1 MLDHA
6 DVSLTPEERVR
17 ALTKKGSSVDVNEA
31 VPARRYFRSGMEM
44 IRMAHVYAEEGNLE
58 HAFVLYNK
66 YITLFIEKLPK
77 HPEYKLSNI
86 PEKKDTLK
94 KLKEIAFPQAEE
106 LKKCL
111 LRRYEKEYA
120 EYLAK
125 KREETAALEREMC
138 RQKELDAERRRV
150 ADLQR
155 RQLEQEQFS
164 VFEEMIRRKDH
175 ERERQRVVRDFST
188 PTSPPDDA
196 PLIPGIQG
204 PPMPY
209 PASPTPPQSPQYPS
223 LNNSTPSA
231 PASTNPAPPP
241 TFDRSLKPSAGD
253 RTANST
259 LVDGLRQV
267 SVPSELCTNFLRLAN
282 NNTIQDKETC
292 GILCGQLTRNAF
304 TVTHVIVPKQCG
316 GPDFCDTE
324 NEEELF
330 LVQDQH
336 NLITLGWIHT
346 HPTQTAFL
354 SSVDLHTHC
363 SYQLMLPEAIAI
375 VCSPKFNQT
384 GYFRLTD
391 YGMEEISTCT
401 QKGFHPHSKEP
412 PLFTGGSHIVI
423 TESTVTM
430 LDLR

>member
-1 MLDHA
+1 LASHP
-6 DVSLTPEERVR
+6 VFYLLSPEERVR
-17 ALTKKGSSVDVNEA
+17 ALTKKGSAVDVNGA

-44 IRMAHVYAEEGNLE
+44 IRMAHVYGEEGNLE

-94 KLKEIAFPQAEE
+94 RLKEIAFPQAEE

-125 KREETAALEREMC
+125 KREEEAALARELS
-138 RQKELDAERRRV
+138 RQRELEAERRRV

-164 VFEEMIRRKDH
+164 AFEEMIRRQES
-175 ERERQRVVRDFST
+175 ERERRRVLHEFSV
-188 PTSPPDDA
+188 PASPPGDT

-204 PPMPY
+204 PPLPY
-209 PASPTPPQSPQYPS
+209 PQSPTPPQ
-223 LNNSTPSA
+223 T
-231 PASTNPAPPP
+231 PPP
-241 TFDRSLKPSAGD
+241 TFDRSLKPGSLN
-253 RTANST
+253 RPVNST

-267 SVPSELCTNFLRLAN
+267 AVPSELCSKFLHLAN
-282 NNTIQDKETC
+282 SNTTRAVETC
-292 GILCGQLTRNAF
+292 GILCGRLNRNAF

-316 GPDFCDTE
+316 GPDYCDTE

-375 VCSPKFNQT
+375 VCSPKFNET

-401 QKGFHPHSKEP
+401 QKGFHPHPKEP

-423 TESTVTM
+423 TESTVAM

>member
-6 DVSLTPEERVR
+6 DTSLSPEERVR
-17 ALTKKGSSVDVNEA
+17 ALTKKGSAVDVNGA

-44 IRMAHVYAEEGNLE
+44 IRMAHVYGEEGNLE

-94 KLKEIAFPQAEE
+94 RLKEIAFPQAEE

-125 KREETAALEREMC
+125 KREEEAALARELS
-138 RQKELDAERRRV
+138 RQRELEAERRRV

-164 VFEEMIRRKDH
+164 AFEEMIRRQ
-175 ERERQRVVRDFST
+175 E
-188 PTSPPDDA
+188 
-196 PLIPGIQG
+196 
-204 PPMPY
+204 
-209 PASPTPPQSPQYPS
+209 
-223 LNNSTPSA
+223 
-231 PASTNPAPPP
+231 
-241 TFDRSLKPSAGD
+241 
-253 RTANST
+253 ST

-267 SVPSELCTNFLRLAN
+267 AVPSELCSKFLHLAN
-282 NNTIQDKETC
+282 SNTTRAVETC
-292 GILCGQLTRNAF
+292 GILCGRLNRNAF

-316 GPDFCDTE
+316 GPDYCDTE

-375 VCSPKFNQT
+375 VCSPKFNET

-401 QKGFHPHSKEP
+401 QKGFHPHPKEP

-423 TESTVTM
+423 TESTVAM

>member
-6 DVSLTPEERVR
+6 DVSLTPDERVR
-17 ALTKKGSSVDVNEA
+17 ALTKKGSAVDMNEA
-31 VPARRYFRSGMEM
+31 VPLRRYFRSGMEM
-44 IRMAHVYAEEGNLE
+44 IRMAHVYAEEGNTE

-86 PEKKDTLK
+86 PEKKETLR
-94 KLKEIAFPQAEE
+94 KLKETAFPQAEQ
-106 LKKCL
+106 LKKYL

-120 EYLAK
+120 EFITK
-125 KREETAALEREMC
+125 KRAEDQALQRQMSRQREL
-138 RQKELDAERRRV
+138 EAERRRV
-150 ADLQR
+150 ADMQR

-164 VFEEMIRRKDH
+164 MFEEMIRQQDRQ
-175 ERERQRVVRDFST
+175 RERQRVHDFNT
-188 PTSPPDDA
+188 PASHQDET

-204 PPMPY
+204 PPLPY
-209 PASPTPPQSPQYPS
+209 LESPTPPQSPQYPS
-223 LNNSTPSA
+223 ANHSAPSA
-231 PASTNPAPPP
+231 PSPAAPP
-241 TFDRSLKPSAGD
+241 TFDRSLKPGHLGNN
-253 RTANST
+253 TT
-259 LVDGLRQV
+259 LVDGLRQIA
-267 SVPSELCTNFLRLAN
+267 VPSELCSKFLRLAN
-282 NNTIQDKETC
+282 NNTIRAVETC
-292 GILCGQLTRNAF
+292 GILCGRLNRNAF

-316 GPDFCDTE
+316 GPDYCDTE

-330 LVQDQH
+330 LVQDQY

-363 SYQLMLPEAIAI
+363 SYQMMLPESIAI
-375 VCSPKFNQT
+375 VCSPKFNET

-391 YGMEEISTCT
+391 YGMEEISICT
-401 QKGFHPHSKEP
+401 QKGFHPHPKEP
-412 PLFTGGSHIVI
+412 PLFTGGSHIRI
-423 TESTVTM
+423 TEGTVSM